1 MAHQTFWKPEKIVK
15 EKKTYN
21 SLRSNKPKA
30 AKKEVPEWKKD
41 ILAHHKP
48 GQSSKD
54 RCDFDKD
61 VVAELI
67 AEQGEKCPCCK
78 VAASN
83 TTHHVWPRGRKGRGV
98 KTNGLRVCWPCHD
111 KIQTTD
117 ELLQYWISV
126 YREKYGDHFWFDE
139 KDWEEFNHKQNALQ
153 QKEREKQERQN
164 QIKPVVDLLSTAA
177 GRSLK
182 AKELHLLQ
190 SFQDKDMAVFATL
203 MADVFGRPLEEP
215 RVFSYGE
222 RFED

>member
-1 MAHQTFWKPEKIVK
+1 MAHQTFWKPEKKVK
-15 EKKTYN
+15 ENKTYN
-21 SLRSNKPKA
+21 SLRSNKQK

-41 ILAHHKP
+41 ILAHHKS

-54 RCDFDKD
+54 RCDFSKEIID
-61 VVAELI
+61 ELI
-67 AEQGEKCPCCK
+67 AEQGEVCPCCK
-78 VAASN
+78 TAPSS

-111 KIQTTD
+111 KIQTND

-182 AKELHLLQ
+182 ANELRILQ
-190 SFQDKDMAVFATL
+190 SFEEKDMAVFATL

-215 RVFSYGE
+215 KVYSYGE